1 MGTLEQVLRFI
12 GAILVASL
20 AAGPLMW
27 FAMVLMNIPTVPGV
41 GWEILSVAIQTIPLG
56 ALFAFLP
63 NLIGATV
70 MTGLGALFRPA
81 RSPFAWIGA
90 GALGGL
96 LVAAIFNAAALDD
109 KSMFV
114 AMILTGMACA
124 AICRAFTR
132 WPEEAGHAQA

>member
-1 MGTLEQVLRFI
+1 LGTLEQVLRFI

>member
-1 MGTLEQVLRFI
+1 LGTLEQGLRFI
-12 GAILVASL
+12 GAILAASL

-27 FAMVLMNIPTVPGV
+27 FAMLLMDLPTVTRM
-41 GWEILSVAIQTIPLG
+41 GWEVLSGAIQTIPLG
-56 ALFAFLP
+56 AFFAFLP

-96 LVAAIFNAAALDD
+96 LVAAIFNATALEDR
-109 KSMFV
+109 SLFV

-132 WPEEAGHAQA
+132 WPDETEGDQA